1 MQPPSTVCTTFY
13 CTSTIVLHLAACL
26 HITAGGAA
34 GWTVDPTGLVSQ
46 IPIHAPSRP
55 ARPAPPR
62 PARTTAT
69 LPNVQCRPPGFPA
82 YIASSPHTNYCCL
95 ALRQVGL
102 VPEVSIK
109 APPSVEVSPSDQC
122 PAPPCP
128 QCIASPGCWTLV
140 SRTAL
145 PSTLQHTAARH
156 TPPPPPLPK
165 DTKNSKIVSI
175 KNSTQIYSRDPA
187 PRRRPAPCAQVSPC
201 PRLCVA
207 RVVAGSRSSPLNSVG
222 GGAGRH

>member
-1 MQPPSTVCTTFY
+1 MHRSPC

-46 IPIHAPSRP
+46 IPIHATFRP

-82 YIASSPHTNYCCL
+82 YIASSPNTNYCCL

-109 APPSVEVSPSDQC
+109 APPSMKMSPSDQWLC
-122 PAPPCP
+122 PPLSPLYSEPWLLDTGAPHR
-128 QCIASPGCWTLV
+128 A
-140 SRTAL
+140 A
-145 PSTLQHTAARH
+145 QHLATHRGPPHSATAA
-156 TPPPPPLPK
+156 T
-165 DTKNSKIVSI
+165 
-175 KNSTQIYSRDPA
+175 
-187 PRRRPAPCAQVSPC
+187 AQ
-201 PRLCVA
+201 
-207 RVVAGSRSSPLNSVG
+207 G
-222 GGAGRH
+222 H